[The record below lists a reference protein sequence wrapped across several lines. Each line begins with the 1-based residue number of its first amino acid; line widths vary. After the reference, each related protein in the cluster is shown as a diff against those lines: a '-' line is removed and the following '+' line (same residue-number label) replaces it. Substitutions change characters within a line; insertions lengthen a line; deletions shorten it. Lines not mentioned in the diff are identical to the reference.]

1 MSAKK
6 NTAESGNSRAV
17 HRLISYFYF
26 SRLFRIVQEENMKYN
41 GL

>member
-17 HRLISYFYF
+17 HRLISYFY
-26 SRLFRIVQEENMKYN
+26 LNTKD
-41 GL
+41 